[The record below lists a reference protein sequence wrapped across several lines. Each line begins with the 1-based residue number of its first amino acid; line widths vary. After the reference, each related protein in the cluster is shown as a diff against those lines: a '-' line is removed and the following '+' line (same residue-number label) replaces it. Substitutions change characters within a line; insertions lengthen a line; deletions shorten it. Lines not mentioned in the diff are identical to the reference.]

1 MRPIKIRI
9 LIAALAWVI
18 ATSFT
23 ALAAQRHYKDIQY
36 PPLNPIHVP
45 EVERLELENGM
56 ILYLVEDHEL
66 PTIGLSARIGVRTI
80 YDPPDKKGLAAI
92 TGSVMRTGG
101 THKMSGDDMDELLES
116 IAASVETGIGPT
128 SGFAFVSVLK
138 EDLET
143 VLSVLSDVLMNPAFP
158 QDKIDLQKVQARS
171 SIARRNDNVN
181 SIAFREFRKLIYG
194 SQSVYARHP
203 EYETIDAITRDDLI
217 AFHEHYFHPDNVML
231 GVWGDFDK
239 AEMVSR
245 IQGAFQDWKK
255 SGFQKLP
262 TPPAPYEFDQSVNFI
277 RKEDVNQSTIL
288 IGHIGGLRS
297 SPDYF
302 SLRVM
307 NDILSGPFTGRL
319 FRHVRSNQ
327 GLAYA
332 VYGGYSANY
341 DYPGTFY
348 VGCMTKSETTVKAIR
363 SLLHE
368 VEMIRKEE
376 ATDRELGF
384 AMESFLNSFVFY
396 FDTRREVLDRLMAY
410 EYYGYPKDFLE
421 KTKAEIEKVAKAD
434 VLRSARKYL
443 KPDQVR
449 ILVVGNDKDFD
460 EPLSALGTVNEIDI
474 SIPAVEEEVA
484 KATEETTAK
493 GEELIRRAISAAG
506 GSEAFQAVNT
516 LQWKGTMSRATPQG
530 EMEADLEFLAAY
542 PDRLRLNMNLPMGQ
556 LSQILNGDQAWMVS
570 PRGSF
575 PAPPQQAQQLKESLW
590 HSTVYLFKHANQ
602 QDLTVQYLGSEE
614 VSEQKCVIVLITPKG
629 MKGFKLFLNAET
641 MMPVQFRYQG
651 MDRSGAPAS
660 MVTDLSDFRAIEG
673 VQIAFQSVLSQD
685 GNKVQEVTIREVVV
699 NGELGEDQFSVE
711 Q

>member
-1 MRPIKIRI
+1 MKQTKIKTFTV
-9 LIAALAWVI
+9 ALAWIV

-23 ALAAQRHYKDIQY
+23 AVAAQRHYKDIQY

-45 EVERLELENGM
+45 EIERVELKNGM
-56 ILYLVEDHEL
+56 ILYLVEDHAL

-80 YDPPDKKGLAAI
+80 YEPADKVGLAAI

-101 THKMSGDDMDELLES
+101 TRKMSGDDMDELLES
-116 IAASVETGIGPT
+116 IAASVETGIGPS

-143 VLSVLSDVLMNPAFP
+143 GLSVLADVLMNPAFP

-171 SIARRNDNVN
+171 SIARRNDNAN
-181 SIAFREFRKLIYG
+181 GIAFREFRKLIYRP
-194 SQSVYARHP
+194 QSVYARHA

-217 AFHEHYFHPDNVML
+217 AFHKQYFHPDNVML

-239 AEMVSR
+239 AEMVSK
-245 IQGAFQDWKK
+245 IQSAFQGWEK
-255 SGFQKLP
+255 SGFQKPP
-262 TPPAPYEFDQSVNFI
+262 TPPAPYTFDHSVNFI

-297 SPDYF
+297 NPDYF

-319 FRHVRSNQ
+319 FRRVRSDQ

-368 VEMIRKEE
+368 VEMILKEE
-376 ATDRELGF
+376 ATDRELAF
-384 AMESFLNSFVFY
+384 AKESFFNSFVFY
-396 FDTRREVLDRLMAY
+396 FDTRREVLDRLMTY

-421 KTKAEIEKVAKAD
+421 KTKAEIEKVTKVD
-434 VLRSARKYL
+434 VLRSARNYL
-443 KPDQVR
+443 NPDQVR
-449 ILVVGNDKDFD
+449 ILVVGNNKDFD
-460 EPLSALGTVNEIDI
+460 EPLSVLGTVNEIDI
-474 SIPAVEEEVA
+474 SIPTVEEEVA
-484 KATEETTAK
+484 KATKETATK
-493 GEELIRRAISAAG
+493 GEELIRQAISAAG
-506 GSEAFQAVNT
+506 GPKAFQAVNT
-516 LQWKGTMSRATPQG
+516 LQLRSAMSLTTAQG
-530 EMEADLEFLAAY
+530 EMDVDLEFLAAY
-542 PDRLRLNMNLPMGQ
+542 PDRLRLNMNHPMGQ
-556 LSQILNGDQAWMVS
+556 LSQILNGEQAWIVS

-575 PAPPQQAQQLKESLW
+575 PAPAQQAQQLKESLW
-590 HSTVYLFKHANQ
+590 HSTVYLFKHANR
-602 QDLTVQYLGSEE
+602 QDLAVQYLGSEE
-614 VSEQKCVIVLITPKG
+614 IGEQECEIVLITPKG
-629 MKGFKLFLNAET
+629 MKGLKLFLNAET
-641 MMPVQFRYQG
+641 MLPAQLRYQG
-651 MDRSGAPAS
+651 MSRTGAPAF
-660 MVTDLSDFRAIEG
+660 MVTDLSDFREVEG
-673 VQIAFQSVLSQD
+673 VQIPFKSVVSQD
-685 GNKVQEVTIREVVV
+685 GNKVQEITIKEAVV
-699 NGELGEDQFSVE
+699 NAELGEDQFSVE